1 MQWETI
7 PLELRNATAP
17 TKFSLAIRAGDKF
30 KPPVDI
36 PTLDWLRDEFVL
48 PPESGDLAGSYNPDY
63 VPYLWGIFAALD
75 DPKIKLIAMMKAAQ
89 IGWTFGLV
97 GFLGKRIQR
106 LPGTIMMLFPKEGD
120 AKAFSEEKLSPSIRS
135 TPALS
140 GLIDT
145 RTRVNG
151 NTAFQ
156 KRFPGGF
163 IKMVGSN
170 STGNVK
176 STPAQLVIAEE
187 PDDTS
192 DNIASQGDA
201 LRLVRERLKR
211 QSSGKMILGG
221 TPSVKG
227 ASRVEEFVEMSNQMV
242 LPITCQDCEEQHVL
256 DWANVSWIDRTD
268 NVEHVVFGKADP
280 DTAVYSCPNCGSIW
294 DDWQRKKNVFDTIK
308 KAYDD
313 GEKFCGWQATAQTS
327 GGIVGFK
334 ELNELYVC
342 IPGTSLAD
350 VARDYLEALH
360 EQDKGDQSGMIVFE
374 NSKLGRPYEFK
385 TDAPE
390 ADDLAERAEDYKVL
404 TVPHGGLVLTAGVDV
419 QHDRLAITIW
429 AHGRDEEMW
438 LVYWDEIPAKVTC
451 IDIKDPV
458 WEALDDLLFQ
468 SFKHQ
473 AGFEMKMSAISVD
486 SSDGATS
493 DAVYTYV
500 RKRQKRGVMAVKGSS
515 NDYGTRE
522 IYMLPK
528 KIDHKSATKSSKYGL
543 RIYMVG
549 TYKAKE
555 LLIGGKGRVTLKGR
569 GAGRMHWP
577 KDIRADFYEQ
587 LMSEVLAPHRTMKRK
602 FQWHVKSG
610 VRNEAVDCT
619 VMALH
624 AARSVKVHTMTE
636 RQWQALEDRYRQA
649 DIFAA
654 PINET
659 QQEQDI
665 QQPAAKKAV
674 GSWVGSDE
682 GEWF

>member
-1 MQWETI
+1 MKPLATI
-7 PLELRNATAP
+7 PSELREQIKTTNRRV
-17 TKFSLAIRAGDKF
+17 AIRVGENNWKL
-30 KPPVDI
+30 PVDI
-36 PTLDWLRDEFVL
+36 PTLDWLRDEFIL

-75 DPKIKLIAMMKAAQ
+75 DSTVKLVCMMKAAQ

-97 GFLGKRIQR
+97 GYLGKRIQR
-106 LPGTIMMLFPKEGD
+106 IPGTIMMLFPKEGD
-120 AKAFSEEKLSPSIRS
+120 AKSFSDEKLSPSIRS

-145 RTRVNG
+145 RSRVNG
-151 NTAFQ
+151 NTTFN

-187 PDDTS
+187 PDDTA
-192 DNIASQGDA
+192 DNVGSQGDA

-221 TPSVKG
+221 TPSVEG
-227 ASRVEEFVEMSNQMV
+227 ASRVQEFVEMSNQMV
-242 LPITCQDCEEQHVL
+242 LPITCNDCHEQHVL
-256 DWANVSWIDRTD
+256 NWENVSWVDRTD
-268 NVEHVVFGKADP
+268 NVEHVVYGKADP
-280 DTAVYSCPNCGSIW
+280 DTAVYSCPHCGSIW
-294 DDWQRKKNVFDTIK
+294 DDWQRKKNVLDTV
-308 KAYDD
+308 KAAAEAGDPYY
-313 GEKFCGWQATAQTS
+313 GWQETVQSS

-342 IPGTSLAD
+342 LPGTSLAD
-350 VARDYLEALH
+350 VARDYLEAQH
-360 EQDKGDQSGMIVFE
+360 EMEKGDQTGMIVFE
-374 NSKLGRPYEFK
+374 NSKLGRPYEYK

-390 ADDLAERAEDYKVL
+390 ADDLAERAEDYPHL
-404 TVPHGGLVLTAGVDV
+404 TVPHGGLILTAGVDV

-438 LVYWDEIPAKVTC
+438 LIYWDEIPAKTTT
-451 IDIKDPV
+451 IDVKDPV
-458 WEALDDLLFQ
+458 WTALDDLLFQ
-468 SFKHQ
+468 QFKHQ
-473 AGFEMKMSAISVD
+473 AGFSLKMAAVSVD
-486 SSDGATS
+486 SSDGQTS
-493 DAVYTYV
+493 DAVYHYV
-500 RKRQKRGVMAVKGSS
+500 RSRQKRGVMAVKGSS

-522 IYMLPK
+522 IFMLPK
-528 KIDHKSATKSSKYGL
+528 QIDQKTKTKNSKYGL
-543 RIYMVG
+543 RVYMVG

-569 GAGRMHWP
+569 GAGRMHWY
-577 KDIRADFYEQ
+577 KDVRADFYEQ
-587 LMSEVLAPHRTMKRK
+587 LMSEVLAPHRTMRRK

-610 VRNEAVDCT
+610 VRNEALDCT

-636 RQWQALEDRYRQA
+636 KAWANLEHSLKQA

-654 PINET
+654 APSVPKQT
-659 QQEQDI
+659 
-665 QQPAAKKAV
+665 PKKAAPV
-674 GSWVGSDE
+674 AAFGHSNINQEEDWI
-682 GEWF
+682 